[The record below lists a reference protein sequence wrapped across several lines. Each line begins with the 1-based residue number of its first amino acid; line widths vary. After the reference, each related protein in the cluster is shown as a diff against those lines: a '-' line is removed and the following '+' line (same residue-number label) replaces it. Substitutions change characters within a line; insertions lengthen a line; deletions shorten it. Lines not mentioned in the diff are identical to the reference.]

1 MKKLCYILIILFT
14 ISAIQ
19 PVFSAA
25 KAADKTI
32 VAASAEGGIL
42 YTRPYDLKYAAS
54 AEFIE
59 DLVYPQ
65 AYLTL
70 RAEVTIPGKTKL
82 RKEVAD
88 YLNNIF
94 RKNVPEFEVLSWAP
108 AYLESCFKNF
118 EEKTLVK
125 AGEQF
130 KKTSADNAANYKIR
144 EAEVKKINQEFVTI
158 LKNIEK
164 NKFLTDMQKK
174 IKTLI
179 INDLKN
185 NLKTTILGLDVVFTL
200 IINGERSPNE
210 KKGLLNKLANSNKSR
225 DAFFANSPKFAVN
238 KPADRSANFR
248 IPNII
253 YFDFPCPYFDFP
265 ETPDY
270 KALAEMPANLGN
282 DAFFFVHHQ
291 MPLRELRT
299 MIDQFNTDTAA
310 KSNSTIFDCFF
321 NHAEKY
327 AEQIFTGNDIT
338 DPEYQKLNQKLQED
352 IIAKKGKL
360 SQQTKNA
367 ISPYIKTAISKA
379 KVELSFIEDLNR
391 GYKIPYVGTQIKF
404 AAPDSIDQLV
414 VTDTDVVAESLEKLS
429 QDVTQLSTS
438 LNNWIATINNAGND
452 FYQFVK
458 LHKPVKNADFQ
469 NFLKDKELRKHL
481 NAISLKD
488 SKHAANFSNDLL
500 KLSQIM
506 DEAKEL
512 WVISDIITYNPEME
526 MLVHKGKQLKKL
538 LVKIM
543 PLYHFFSSTRVY
555 CHDMNIDLETRLKNL
570 CIKNNG
576 TETQAYDYLLQW
588 AYSVQGSFSELKK
601 FPESNAKTFSSA
613 VKQFIDFGI
622 DKPIKIFSASNLVL
636 FYGDEIENQ
645 KQKVK

>member
-1 MKKLCYILIILFT
+1 MKKLSYILIVLFT

-25 KAADKTI
+25 KAASKTI
-32 VAASAEGGIL
+32 VAANAEGGLL
-42 YTRPYDLKYAAS
+42 YTRPYDLQYAAS

-65 AYLTL
+65 ALLTL

-94 RKNVPEFEVLSWAP
+94 RKNVPEFNVLSWAP

-164 NKFLTDMQKK
+164 NKYLADMQKK

-179 INDLKN
+179 VNDLKK
-185 NLKTTILGLDVVFTL
+185 NLNTTILGLDVAFTL
-200 IINGERSPNE
+200 NINGENSPVE
-210 KKGLLNKLANSNKSR
+210 KKGLINKLANSNKSR
-225 DAFFANSPKFAVN
+225 EAFFANLPKFALN

-282 DAFFFVHHQ
+282 ETFFFVHHQ
-291 MPLRELRT
+291 IPLRELGT
-299 MIDQFNTDTAA
+299 MIHHFNPDAAA
-310 KSNSTIFDCFF
+310 KSNLTIFDCFF
-321 NHAEKY
+321 NHAEKF
-327 AEQIFTGNDIT
+327 AEKLFSGDEINDS
-338 DPEYQKLNQKLQED
+338 DYQKLNQKLQEE
-352 IIAKKGKL
+352 IIALKGKL
-360 SQQTKNA
+360 SQKTKDG
-367 ISPYIKTAISKA
+367 IKPYIKTALANA
-379 KVELSFIEDLNR
+379 KVELSFVEDLNR

-414 VTDTDVVAESLEKLS
+414 VTDTDMVAERLEKLS
-429 QDVTQLSTS
+429 QNVTQLSTS
-438 LNNWIATINNAGND
+438 LNNLIAIISNASND
-452 FYQFVK
+452 FHQFIK
-458 LHKPVKNADFQ
+458 LHKPVKNADFKS
-469 NFLKDKELRKHL
+469 FLKDKELRKHL

-488 SKHAANFSNDLL
+488 SKHAKDFSNDLL

-526 MLVHKGKQLKKL
+526 MLAHKGKQLKNL
-538 LVKIM
+538 LVKVM
-543 PLYHFFSSTRVY
+543 PLFHFFSATRVY

-601 FPESNAKTFSSA
+601 FPESNAKTFSNA

-622 DKPIKIFSASNLVL
+622 DKPIKIFSASNFVI
-636 FYGDEIENQ
+636 FYGNEIENQ